1 MQGIKWRK
9 NSIKTVIGIY
19 NRTFDF
25 KFLLGD

>member
-9 NSIKTVIGIY
+9 NSIKTVIDIY